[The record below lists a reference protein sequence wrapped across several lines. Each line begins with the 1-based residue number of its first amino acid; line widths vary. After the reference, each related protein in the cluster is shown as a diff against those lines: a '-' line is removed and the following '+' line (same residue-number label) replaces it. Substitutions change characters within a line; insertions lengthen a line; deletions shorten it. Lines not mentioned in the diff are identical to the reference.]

1 MSKKI
6 PFSIFALLFS
16 IFAFSQNPFELG
28 GEYTRSIGKGYNTAR
43 AGVRAETFQNKSSFS
58 AGFLYTLPSN
68 KSYSVAHGFN
78 LYIGYRYAF
87 SNNIKGNSPFL
98 GARVLFGLENF
109 EGKTAANSFM
119 LTPMAEA
126 GYHFV
131 FGKHIFTA
139 PAVGYGYTIKF
150 SKDYNSLNED
160 EGGRIIPS
168 LSAGYRF

>member
-1 MSKKI
+1 MQKI
-6 PFSIFALLFS
+6 IIGCLTILISNIAFA
-16 IFAFSQNPFELG
+16 QRPFELG

-43 AGVRAETFQNKSSFS
+43 AGVRAETFQDKSSFS

-78 LYIGYRYAF
+78 LYLGYRYAF
-87 SNNIKGNSPFL
+87 SNNVKGNSPFL
-98 GARVLFGLENF
+98 GARVLLGLENF

-131 FGKHIFTA
+131 FGKHIFTTL
-139 PAVGYGYTIKF
+139 AVGYGYTIKF